1 MMNDIKIFKTNVDCP
16 KDASYIMR
24 CLQELVFGC
33 QFNFD
38 LQDCDRILR
47 IEGKRI
53 SSRKVVESL
62 KKLGYQCAELF

>member
-1 MMNDIKIFKTNVDCP
+1 MMNDIKIFKTNVGCP

-33 QFNFD
+33 QINFD

-47 IEGKRI
+47 IEENAFRLEK
-53 SSRKVVESL
+53 
-62 KKLGYQCAELF
+62 

>member
-1 MMNDIKIFKTNVDCP
+1 MMNDIKIFKTNVVNAT
-16 KDASYIMR
+16 DAGYIML
-24 CLQELVFGC
+24 CLQKLVSDC
-33 QFNFD
+33 QFHFD

-53 SSRKVVESL
+53 SSQKVVDSL